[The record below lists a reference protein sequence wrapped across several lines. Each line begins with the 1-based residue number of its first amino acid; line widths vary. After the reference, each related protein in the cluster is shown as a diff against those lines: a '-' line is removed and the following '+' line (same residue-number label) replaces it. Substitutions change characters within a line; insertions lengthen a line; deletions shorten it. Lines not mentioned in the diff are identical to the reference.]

1 MLEPEMGFKFK
12 SPTNNLEDESMI
24 GFLYSIYDGEYG
36 SLLREFMD
44 YQKYVPTDML
54 IISNDPGSGLILLGL
69 SGEKRGRVYF
79 WRQEFEPIGEYE
91 SECKTFALVADS
103 FQDF

>member
-1 MLEPEMGFKFK
+1 
-12 SPTNNLEDESMI
+12 MI
-24 GFLYSIYDGEYG
+24 GFLYSIYDGEYD

-91 SECKTFALVADS
+91 FECKTFALVADS